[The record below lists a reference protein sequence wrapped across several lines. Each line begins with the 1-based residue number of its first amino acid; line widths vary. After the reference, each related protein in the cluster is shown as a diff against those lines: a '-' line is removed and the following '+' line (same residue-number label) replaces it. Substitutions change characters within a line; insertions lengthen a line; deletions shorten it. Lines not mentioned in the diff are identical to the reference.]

1 MRLRAAER
9 FDLLR
14 ALLFGRAEALGQLRG
29 SAGAEAAGLSLLLS
43 GFLVI
48 LREQEGRSRAGES
61 DGTRTAFLL
70 SLSLYCG
77 TFILFFF
84 IFLSPLRTQR
94 CLLSGKFNASWRKC
108 WLRGAELS
116 RRKIVRGSGRNIV
129 DFHRLFTTLSRTG
142 FSFK

>member
-77 TFILFFF
+77 TFILFFLF
-84 IFLSPLRTQR
+84 FCPHCVRSV
-94 CLLSGKFNASWRKC
+94 ASSLGNSMRVGESVGC
-108 WLRGAELS
+108 AERS
-116 RRKIVRGSGRNIV
+116 
-129 DFHRLFTTLSRTG
+129 
-142 FSFK
+142 